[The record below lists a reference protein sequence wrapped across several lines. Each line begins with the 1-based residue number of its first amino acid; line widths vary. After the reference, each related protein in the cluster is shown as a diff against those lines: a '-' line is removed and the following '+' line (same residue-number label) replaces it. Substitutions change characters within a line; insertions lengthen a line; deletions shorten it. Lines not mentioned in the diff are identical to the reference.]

1 MLILKLL
8 FGSILFLISCR
19 IILNRFD
26 IPTQTLGN
34 TGATGYTF
42 I

>member
-8 FGSILFLISCR
+8 LGGVLFLISYR
-19 IILNRFD
+19 IALNGFD
-26 IPTQTLGN
+26 IPTQTLGD
-34 TGATGYTF
+34 TGATRYTF

>member
-1 MLILKLL
+1 MR
-8 FGSILFLISCR
+8 FFISYR
-19 IILNRFD
+19 IVLNGFD
-26 IPTQTLGN
+26 IPIQTLGN

>member
-1 MLILKLL
+1 MLILKPL
-8 FGSILFLISCR
+8 FGSIFFFISYR
-19 IILNRFD
+19 IIFNRFD
-26 IPTQTLGN
+26 IPTQTLGD

>member
-8 FGSILFLISCR
+8 LGGMPFFISYR
-19 IILNRFD
+19 IIFNRFD

-34 TGATGYTF
+34 TRTIGYTF

>member
-8 FGSILFLISCR
+8 LGSMFFFISCK
-19 IILNRFD
+19 IVFNGFD
-26 IPTQTLGN
+26 IPIQTLGD

>member
-1 MLILKLL
+1 MLILKPLL
-8 FGSILFLISCR
+8 GSMLFLISYR

-26 IPTQTLGN
+26 IPTQTLGD
-34 TGATGYTF
+34 TGATGYVF